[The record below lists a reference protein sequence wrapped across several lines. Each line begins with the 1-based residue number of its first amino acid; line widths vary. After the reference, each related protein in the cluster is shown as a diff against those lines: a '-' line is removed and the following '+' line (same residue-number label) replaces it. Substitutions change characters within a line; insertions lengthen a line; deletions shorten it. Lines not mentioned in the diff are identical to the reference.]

1 MRGFSRYFSKKTK
14 IKDTKTMALLQ
25 TPVVKTGEKVQA
37 FKLMGTDNK
46 VWQLDDFKDK
56 SALLIMFICNH
67 CPYVKAIQQRL
78 VADVKTLQAMN
89 IGVVAI
95 NSNDPADY
103 PEDDMAH
110 MKKISQELGY
120 TFPYLFDETQEV
132 GKSFGAV
139 CTPDFFGYNA
149 KGELQYRGRLDA
161 FAREARPE
169 NAKAEL
175 VEALR
180 LIAQTGK
187 GLSEQFSS
195 MGCSIKWRN
204 ED

>member
-1 MRGFSRYFSKKTK
+1 
-14 IKDTKTMALLQ
+14 MALLQ
-25 TPVVKTGEKVQA
+25 TPKAIIGSKA
-37 FKLMGTDNK
+37 PNFKLRGTDDK

-78 VADVKTLQAMN
+78 VTDVKTLQAAN

-95 NSNDPADY
+95 NSNDPHDY
-103 PEDDMAH
+103 PEDDLIH
-110 MKKISQELGY
+110 MKKVSKEWGY

-132 GKSFGAV
+132 GKNFDAV

-161 FAREARPE
+161 FARDPRPE
-169 NAKAEL
+169 KAKAEL

-180 LIAQTGK
+180 VIAQTGK
-187 GLSEQFSS
+187 GPSEQFSS

>member
-1 MRGFSRYFSKKTK
+1 MVLLHTPEVQIGSK
-14 IKDTKTMALLQ
+14 I
-25 TPVVKTGEKVQA
+25 PS
-37 FKLMGTDNK
+37 FKLVGTDDK
-46 VWQLDDFKDK
+46 VWKLDDFTDK
-56 SALLIMFICNH
+56 SALLVMFICNH

-78 VADVKTLQAMN
+78 VSDMKLLQAQN

-95 NSNDPADY
+95 SANDPNEY
-103 PEDDMAH
+103 PEDDMTH
-110 MKKISQELGY
+110 MKKISQEWGY

-132 GKSFGAV
+132 AKSFGAV

-161 FAREARPE
+161 FSRDLRPE
-169 NAKAEL
+169 KAKAEL
-175 VEALR
+175 VEAMQ
-180 LIAQTGK
+180 LISKSGK
-187 GLSEQFSS
+187 GPSKQFSS

>member
-1 MRGFSRYFSKKTK
+1 MVLLHTPEVQTGIK
-14 IKDTKTMALLQ
+14 IPD
-25 TPVVKTGEKVQA
+25 
-37 FKLMGTDNK
+37 FKLKGTDDK
-46 VWQLDDFKDK
+46 IWQLDNFKNN
-56 SALLIMFICNH
+56 SALLVMFICNH

-78 VADVKTLQAMN
+78 VTDAQKLQAAN

-95 NSNDPADY
+95 NANDPNDY
-103 PEDDMAH
+103 PEDDMVH
-110 MKKISQELGY
+110 MKKVAQEWGY
-120 TFPYLFDETQEV
+120 TFPYLFDETQEIA
-132 GKSFGAV
+132 KKFGAV
-139 CTPDFFGYNA
+139 CTPDFLGYNN

-161 FAREARPE
+161 FARDQRPE

-175 VEALR
+175 VEAMQ

-187 GLSEQFSS
+187 GPSEQFSS